1 MCRFITCKWLQI
13 ILTGNRG
20 TRDAI
25 MLLCSYAPT
34 NDDNATLM
42 ADSVLNS
49 IMWIT

>member
-1 MCRFITCKWLQI
+1 MASDNSE
-13 ILTGNRG
+13 GNAA

-42 ADSVLNS
+42 TDSVFNS